1 MEGEDRRRL
10 PVRPTLPGADS
21 CQEES
26 ERRKRGL
33 TMLRE
38 NKLQKQ
44 TANRPSAAQRTCPP
58 PTGAASLRDKAQDA
72 ALWRIC

>member
-21 CQEES
+21 CQES

-33 TMLRE
+33 TMLCE

-44 TANRPSAAQRTCPP
+44 TADRPGAARRTCPP

>member
-21 CQEES
+21 CREES

-33 TMLRE
+33 TMLCE

-44 TANRPSAAQRTCPP
+44 TANHPSARRTCPP